1 MTLENLKTALQQNN
15 KYIIEEINAI
25 IDYLNDPI
33 YKSLVNDDK
42 RITQLRTDVISLR
55 ASLAHDI
62 ETANT
67 TLTNSL
73 QSLNDSFKEHVED
86 TVVHISNEERKTW
99 NNHKDDKTIHVTQ
112 EEKDLWN
119 AALQSSKDYAKELIK
134 QLHSFDIIIVDA
146 LPAIEDAQSN
156 TIYFLKATHKTND
169 NYEEYMAINGQ
180 WELIGN
186 TRIDLTPYLTKESF
200 NNTIK
205 DYAKK
210 TELHSHTNKSVL
222 DEISQDSEGN
232 LTYNGV
238 RVFKDKSYYT
248 QAEIDEKLKL
258 YELITDL
265 NTTLKDYEKIT
276 DLTKALEDYV
286 KKTDLDTLIAKYT
299 TTEDLNTLIAKYT
312 TTKDLAKDY
321 AKKTELHKH
330 DNKDVQSF

>member
-86 TVVHISNEERKTW
+86 TVVHISDEERKTW

-112 EEKDLWN
+112 EEKNLWN

-134 QLHSFDIIIVDA
+134 QLHSFDIIIVDT

-156 TIYFLKATHKTND
+156 TIYFLK
-169 NYEEYMAINGQ
+169 E
-180 WELIGN
+180 IG
-186 TRIDLTPYLTKESF
+186 RASCRK
-200 NNTIK
+200 
-205 DYAKK
+205 
-210 TELHSHTNKSVL
+210 
-222 DEISQDSEGN
+222 
-232 LTYNGV
+232 
-238 RVFKDKSYYT
+238 
-248 QAEIDEKLKL
+248 
-258 YELITDL
+258 
-265 NTTLKDYEKIT
+265 
-276 DLTKALEDYV
+276 
-286 KKTDLDTLIAKYT
+286 
-299 TTEDLNTLIAKYT
+299 
-312 TTKDLAKDY
+312 
-321 AKKTELHKH
+321 
-330 DNKDVQSF
+330 